1 MKIKT
6 IFCIGLFI
14 LTLISIT
21 GISAEAVDVGNS
33 SFTVPEGFEVYS
45 VEPNQ
50 VALLNGNESAI
61 RVFSDDSVVDDSE
74 VLKEYR
80 LKLGYTLT
88 SEDNYESDGI
98 MINKQIYTKDNTT
111 TSAYQFTK
119 NNKTYRIVVSVLNGY
134 SVLEDYDYAVTEII
148 QSLN

>member
-6 IFCIGLFI
+6 IFCISLFL
-14 LTLISIT
+14 LTLINIT
-21 GISAEAVDVGNS
+21 GIYAETVDIGNS
-33 SFTVPEGFEVYS
+33 SFTVPEKFEVYS
-45 VEPNQ
+45 VEENQ
-50 VALLNGNESAI
+50 VALLNGNTTVI
-61 RVFSDDSVVDDSE
+61 RVLTDDNDDNLE

-88 SEDNYESDGI
+88 SEEEYEYDGI

-119 NNKTYRIVVSVLNGY
+119 NDKTYRIAVSVLNGY
-134 SVLEDYDYAVTEII
+134 SVLEDYDYAVIEII

>member
-6 IFCIGLFI
+6 ILCIGLFL

-21 GISAEAVDVGNS
+21 GIHAETVDVGNS
-33 SFTVPEGFEVYS
+33 SFTVPEEFEVYS
-45 VEPNQ
+45 VEENQ
-50 VALLNGNESAI
+50 VALLNGNTTAI
-61 RVFSDDSVVDDSE
+61 RVLIDDNGEDLD
-74 VLKEYR
+74 VLNEYR

-88 SEDNYESDGI
+88 SEEEYEYEGI

-111 TSAYQFTK
+111 TSSYQFTK
-119 NNKTYRIVVSVLNGY
+119 NDKTYRIAVSVLNGY
-134 SVLEDYDYAVTEII
+134 SALEDYDYAVNEII